1 MPEPL
6 ILTPEQS
13 ARRTAELEA
22 QGYTVTHETLPDG
35 TIVVRAGR
43 PADIG
48 LSICL
53 VLGLVGLAFA
63 WQKR

>member
-1 MPEPL
+1 MPDPL

-43 PADIG
+43 PNLG
-48 LSICL
+48 LSICV
-53 VLGLVGLAFA
+53 VLGIVGLAFC
-63 WQKR
+63 WQRR